1 MVPKHF
7 FPSHRFSVLNSVVAL
22 TFGALA
28 LSGCGQE
35 AATPSE
41 QSAPAVQGK
50 PVKILKMN
58 ASTLESQR
66 ELSGRT
72 HAYAEAEIRPQVT
85 GVIEKRLFE
94 EGMDVKSGQAL
105 YQIAS
110 SEYVARVDSA
120 KAELDRAEAT
130 AEIARQNEKR
140 FAQLIESKAVS
151 QQEYDEVVATRK
163 QTEAD
168 IAVRRATLTQARI
181 DLSRTK
187 VTSPI
192 DGRIGRSSVTAGAL
206 VTQNQQ
212 NSLARVLQLDPIYV
226 DLAASSS
233 DVLQFKRDVQAGRL
247 QTNANE
253 AVPVTILYE
262 DGTAH
267 NAKGQL
273 AFSEISVDESSG
285 TVILRAIVP
294 NPDHLLMPGM
304 YVKAQLS
311 AGLLDNAI
319 LAPQSAVSRTPRGDP
334 YALVMNEQGVAEQ
347 RMLKLAGASNN
358 NWIVEDGLKS
368 GDNLIVDGLLMLREG
383 MPVQPINSE
392 NDAMANAEATTP
404 SQVSEQ

>member
-7 FPSHRFSVLNSVVAL
+7 SSVKRFSAFSSVIIL
-22 TFGALA
+22 SLGAFA
-28 LSGCGQE
+28 LSGCGQDTAPPSAQTS
-35 AATPSE
+35 AAP
-41 QSAPAVQGK
+41 QGK
-50 PVKILKMN
+50 PVKILSIN
-58 ASTLESQR
+58 ASTLESER

-72 HAYAEAEIRPQVT
+72 HAFAEAEIRPQVT
-85 GVIEKRLFE
+85 GVVEKRLFE
-94 EGMDVKSGQAL
+94 EGMDVKAGQAL

-140 FAQLIESKAVS
+140 FSQLIESKAVS

-168 IAVRRATLTQARI
+168 IGVRRATLTQARI

-187 VTSPI
+187 VVSPI
-192 DGRIGRSSVTAGAL
+192 EGRIGRSSVTAGAL

-212 NSLARVLQLDPIYV
+212 TSLARVLQLDPIYV
-226 DLAASSS
+226 DLAAPSS
-233 DVLQFKRDVQAGRL
+233 DVLKFKRDVKAGRL

-262 DGTAH
+262 DGGVH

-311 AGLLDNAI
+311 AGLLDDAI
-319 LAPQSAVSRTPRGDP
+319 LAPQSAVSRTPRGEP

-347 RMLKLAGASNN
+347 RMLKLAGTSNN
-358 NWIVEDGLKS
+358 NWIVEDGLKT
-368 GDNLIVDGLLMLREG
+368 GDKLIVDGLLMLRAG

-392 NDAMANAEATTP
+392 NDAIANAETTIP
-404 SQVSEQ
+404 PKISEQ